1 MIVDDNKMPI
11 PNAGEGIDTNSG
23 GNTNPPTGDGNTNP
37 PNTDNDIPP
46 VVLTKEQLAALEAYK
61 KQVKEA
67 LEAERLADKQANDK
81 IMAEMAKTV
90 EELKVSQMKDEERK
104 RYEEQKKIE
113 EESRE
118 KLALAQQNNDLMAQ
132 IEKMKTEGYVRDTLA
147 KYSFIEPK
155 YKTKAL
161 TMSRDE
167 FDRFFTEDFIKDQQ
181 ELSEYRKRDA
191 NNGNRNAFNGVTNSQ
206 MGSSGSTADS
216 KMKEY
221 KDSYLKSILGK

>member
-1 MIVDDNKMPI
+1 MIVDDKGLPI

-23 GNTNPPTGDGNTNP
+23 NTNLPAGDGNTNP
-37 PNTDNDIPP
+37 PAGDNDTPP
-46 VVLTKEQLAALEAYK
+46 VILTKEQLAALEAYK
-61 KQVKEA
+61 KQIKDA

-81 IMAEMAKTV
+81 IMADMAKTV
-90 EELKVSQMKDEERK
+90 EELKVSQMKGEERQ

-113 EESRE
+113 EEAKE

-132 IEKMKTEGYVRDTLA
+132 IEKMKTEAHVRDTLA
-147 KYSFIEPK
+147 KYSFIESK

-161 TMSRDE
+161 TMTREE

-191 NNGNRNAFNGVTNSQ
+191 SNGNRNAFNGVTNSQ
-206 MGSSGSTADS
+206 MGSSGSTAES